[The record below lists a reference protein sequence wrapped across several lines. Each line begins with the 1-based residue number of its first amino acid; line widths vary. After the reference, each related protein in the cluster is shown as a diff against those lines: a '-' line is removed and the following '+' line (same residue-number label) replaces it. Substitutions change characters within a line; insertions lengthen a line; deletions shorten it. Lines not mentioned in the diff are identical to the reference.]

1 MILNFT
7 NNEINDKID
16 KIFKF
21 VDTDNSSSI
30 EYQEFIR
37 ACITKESLIN
47 DDILNFAFGFFDKD
61 GSGQITVQELYDV
74 FSAENIVSEN
84 ILKLIID
91 EIDTNGDGQISF
103 DEFKNMMKFI
113 K

>member
-1 MILNFT
+1 M
-7 NNEINDKID
+7 NDKVD
-16 KIFKF
+16 KVFRV
-21 VDTDNSSSI
+21 VDSDNSGSI

-61 GSGQITVQELYDV
+61 GSGQITVQELHNI
-74 FSAENIVSEN
+74 FSAENIVSERM
-84 ILKLIID
+84 LKVIVD

-113 K
+113 A